1 MRMMLLK
8 CIQLLCM
15 LIIAMCLTNFMV
27 TNYHRMKE
35 LQLYRSLR
43 PWLESKLIWDTF
55 SYGKEEQKLI
65 TILHA
70 FTNEV
75 KYKIYK

>member
-1 MRMMLLK
+1 
-8 CIQLLCM
+8 
-15 LIIAMCLTNFMV
+15 MV